1 MSTLLAGTATTD
13 ITPPLG
19 AYLAG
24 YYRPR
29 QAEEVHDPLLARALC
44 LSDSRREIAFV
55 SCDLVGLSAGQVAQ
69 AKERIT
75 ELCGLTPAQVLVGCT
90 HTHTGPETRATGM
103 FPVDPVYA
111 EILTQRIA
119 DAAVLAHRRLQPA
132 RLTHGSGL
140 EGSLGF
146 NRRYWMRN
154 GSLRTN
160 PGVGNPDIVRAAGPI
175 DPQVG
180 VIAVQRPDGTP
191 LAVLINYAVH
201 LDTTGGSNVSAD
213 YPYYLTEALRS
224 RFGREVVVLFHP
236 GAMGDINHI
245 DVTAKGLPLKGE
257 SHPSRIG
264 NTLAGEALKVLA
276 RANYTD
282 DLVVASALSRIELP
296 LRAVT
301 AERAAEAERIVRE
314 VSVGDADFT
323 LDVVAARRDR
333 DLGRLQATTL
343 SAEVQA
349 FRIGEV
355 GIVAFPGEL
364 FVELGLLAK
373 ARSPFAT
380 TLVVELANDSIGYI
394 PTRRAY
400 SEGGYEVTS
409 TVLAPGVGELLVEE
423 ALRLLAGLR

>member
-1 MSTLLAGTATTD
+1 MSTLLAGTATSD

-44 LSDSRREIAFV
+44 LSDSRREIALV
-55 SCDLVGLSAGQVAQ
+55 SCDLVGLGAGQVAE
-69 AKERIT
+69 AKERIA
-75 ELCGLTPAQVLVGCT
+75 ELCGLTAAQVLVGCT

-103 FPVDPVYA
+103 FPVDPTYG

-119 DAAVLAHRRLQPA
+119 DAVVLAHGRLQPA
-132 RLTHGSGL
+132 RLAHGSGYD
-140 EGSLGF
+140 GSLGF

-154 GSLRTN
+154 GTLRTN

-180 VIAVQRPDGTP
+180 VVAIQSSGGAP
-191 LAVLINYAVH
+191 LAILVNYAVH

-213 YPYYLTEALRS
+213 YPFYLTEALQA
-224 RFGREVVVLFHP
+224 RFGRDVVVLFHP

-245 DVTAKGLPLKGE
+245 DTTAKGRPLKGE

-264 NTLAGEALKVLA
+264 NSLAGEALKVLA

-282 DLVVASALSRIELP
+282 DVVVASALAKVELP
-296 LRAVT
+296 LRQVT
-301 AERAAEAERIVRE
+301 AERATEAERIVRE
-314 VSVGDADFT
+314 VSVGEADFT

-333 DLGRLQATTL
+333 DLGRMKTATL
-343 SAEVQA
+343 AAEVQA
-349 FRIGEV
+349 LRIGDL
-355 GIVAFPGEL
+355 GIVGFPGEL
-364 FVELGLLAK
+364 FVELGLSAK
-373 ARSPFAT
+373 ARSPFPS
-380 TLVVELANDSIGYI
+380 TLVMELANDSIGYI
-394 PTRRAY
+394 PTRKAFD
-400 SEGGYEVTS
+400 EGGYEVTS
-409 TVLAPGVGELLVEE
+409 SVLAPGAGEIVVEE
-423 ALRLLAGLR
+423 ALSLLRGLR

>member
-1 MSTLLAGTATTD
+1 
-13 ITPPLG
+13 
-19 AYLAG
+19 
-24 YYRPR
+24 
-29 QAEEVHDPLLARALC
+29 
-44 LSDSRREIAFV
+44 
-55 SCDLVGLSAGQVAQ
+55 
-69 AKERIT
+69 
-75 ELCGLTPAQVLVGCT
+75 
-90 HTHTGPETRATGM
+90 
-103 FPVDPVYA
+103 
-111 EILTQRIA
+111 
-119 DAAVLAHRRLQPA
+119 
-132 RLTHGSGL
+132 
-140 EGSLGF
+140 
-146 NRRYWMRN
+146 
-154 GSLRTN
+154 
-160 PGVGNPDIVRAAGPI
+160 
-175 DPQVG
+175 
-180 VIAVQRPDGTP
+180 
-191 LAVLINYAVH
+191 
-201 LDTTGGSNVSAD
+201 
-213 YPYYLTEALRS
+213 
-224 RFGREVVVLFHP
+224 
-236 GAMGDINHI
+236 
-245 DVTAKGLPLKGE
+245 
-257 SHPSRIG
+257 
-264 NTLAGEALKVLA
+264 
-276 RANYTD
+276 
-282 DLVVASALSRIELP
+282 LP

-349 FRIGEV
+349 LRIGEV